1 MQIQF
6 AVINVSCCEV
16 VQPNACMKNE
26 ALGFCVCV
34 CVFFNMHS
42 NAKSDRNGRSS
53 LFPLPNAEEMSIVH
67 PKSINLNFM
76 SEIVTTS
83 GIIVILGMHFNVPE
97 KEGL

>member
-1 MQIQF
+1 
-6 AVINVSCCEV
+6 
-16 VQPNACMKNE
+16 
-26 ALGFCVCV
+26 
-34 CVFFNMHS
+34 MHS